1 MVAEELVQDVRSEMK
16 EGTSKVKTVKVAT
29 KKASKKAPKP
39 KAAAKGKKAPS
50 AAKKGAVS
58 KAGFVRS
65 QPTTMPA
72 KDVVAAGAKL
82 GLSLSPDYIHKV
94 RSTAKAKAKA
104 PGKKAAPKKAPAGK
118 VAAKKVAAKKAAP
131 KKAAPKKAAPR
142 KPAAKRAPK
151 PRSPRIT
158 IKAAGAGE
166 AGFRKLV
173 VDLGVVRAKS
183 LLAEVERKLGAL
195 IAGR

>member
-1 MVAEELVQDVRSEMK
+1 MVAEELVQDVRSDMK

-39 KAAAKGKKAPS
+39 KAAAKGKKAPKAPS
-50 AAKKGAVS
+50 APKKGAVS

-118 VAAKKVAAKKAAP
+118 VAAKKVAAKKVP
-131 KKAAPKKAAPR
+131 KKAAPKKPV
-142 KPAAKRAPK
+142 AKRAPK
-151 PRSPRIT
+151 ASAPRT

-173 VDLGVVRAKS
+173 IDLGVVRAKS

-195 IAGR
+195 IAGK